1 MGRILV
7 IEDDEKLVRIL
18 KLQLE
23 HQKYEVNVEKD
34 GIDALNNIDR
44 RREYYDL
51 VTLDLSLPGMEGNRL
66 CRQIRKISDV
76 PIIVLSARS
85 SVEEKVELLKSGA
98 NDYVTKP
105 FDIQELIARI
115 EVNIRK
121 ERVNEL
127 SYKDIALDL
136 SNYEVRIAGEKASFS
151 KTEYELLKLLVEN
164 SGKIVTRDKI
174 AEKIWGW
181 ETSDNLIDSTMRNL
195 RQKIGKDMI
204 KTMRGIGY
212 KLEYEEDMEN
222 KR

>member
-1 MGRILV
+1 MKKILV
-7 IEDDEKLVRIL
+7 IEDEEKLVRIL

-23 HQKYEVNVEKD
+23 HQKYEVTVERD

-44 RREYYDL
+44 HRDYYDL
-51 VTLDLSLPGMEGNRL
+51 ITLDLSLPGMEGNKL
-66 CRQIRKISDV
+66 CKYIRKISDV

-105 FDIQELIARI
+105 FDINELLARI

-121 ERVNEL
+121 NKIVEI
-127 SYKDIALDL
+127 SYKDIVLNLD
-136 SNYEVRIAGEKASFS
+136 NYEVKIDGKEILFS
-151 KTEYELLKLLVEN
+151 KTEYELLKLLLEN
-164 SGKIVTRDKI
+164 SEKIVTRDKI

-181 ETSDNLIDSTMRNL
+181 ETSDNLIDSTMKKL
-195 RQKIGKDMI
+195 RQKIGKNII

-212 KLEYEEDMEN
+212 KLENEEEMEN

>member
-121 ERVNEL
+121 E
-127 SYKDIALDL
+127 SP
-136 SNYEVRIAGEKASFS
+136 RIS
-151 KTEYELLKLLVEN
+151 
-164 SGKIVTRDKI
+164 
-174 AEKIWGW
+174 
-181 ETSDNLIDSTMRNL
+181 
-195 RQKIGKDMI
+195 
-204 KTMRGIGY
+204 
-212 KLEYEEDMEN
+212 
-222 KR
+222 